1 MECRQ
6 ELRSG
11 RRIEARM
18 IAMDYTQLFSDERLS
33 AIFPPERTDEFFAAL
48 FGDADEGSFDI
59 SLKFA
64 QHDQD
69 AGRLHFEL
77 HLKERPGKCLAC
89 NLTFGMPAVFARH
102 PIINIDGVAAE
113 IGQLIADRARC
124 GDWRLG
130 HTRTVSNNLHVIP
143 LTIDLT

>member
-1 MECRQ
+1 
-6 ELRSG
+6 
-11 RRIEARM
+11 
-18 IAMDYTQLFSDERLS
+18 MDYKQLFSDERLS
-33 AIFPPERTDEFFAAL
+33 AIFPPDRTDAFFAAL

-64 QHDQD
+64 QHDRNTD
-69 AGRLHFEL
+69 KLHFEL

-102 PIINIDGVAAE
+102 PIINIDGVVAE
-113 IGQLIADRARC
+113 IGQVIADRVRC
-124 GDWRLG
+124 GDWHLG